1 VAKVRT
7 VHVCSECGHV
17 SGRWEGR
24 CAECGAWNSYVEE
37 VERAPAR
44 AAGPGSGAA
53 RAGRAVAAAALQG
66 TLPLSEVDGARQPR
80 LRLGIGELD
89 RVLGGGVVR
98 GSLVLISG
106 DPGIGKSTLLL
117 QLCAAAADGARQRGL
132 GGPVGGMGPTTGQA
146 RGTPHPPATP
156 LQSAAPANPGALA
169 IPAAL
174 ATPAAP
180 ATPATPLETASTSA
194 PAAALY
200 ISGEESLH
208 QIRMRAD
215 RLGLPTGSIHA
226 LATNDLDEALA
237 ALENLRPAVAVL
249 DSVQTV
255 SDPNIASATGS
266 VAQVREVAQRVMAFC
281 KRSGTAVF
289 LVGHVNKEGAVA
301 GPKVL
306 EHLVDAV
313 LQLEGE
319 AQGQLRLL
327 RGQKNRFG
335 STDELGVFEM
345 AEEGLREAADPA
357 RSFYDEASLGAP
369 GTAVF
374 PALEGSRPLLVEI
387 QSLVGATPFGLPRR
401 SATGVELNRL
411 HMLLAVLEKRAGLQ
425 LASQDVYVNVVG
437 GVRLS
442 DPAADLALALS
453 VAGSLRDGPLPRGL
467 VVAGEM
473 GLAGEVRDC
482 RRLERRL
489 GEAARLGFTRALVGR
504 RAAESLGPVPG
515 IAVTGVGDIREA
527 VAACFK

>member
-1 VAKVRT
+1 LAREARYVPVKART
-7 VHVCSECGHV
+7 VHVCQDCGHV
-17 SGRWEGR
+17 AARWEGR
-24 CAECGAWNSYVEE
+24 CAQCGAWNSYVEE
-37 VERAPAR
+37 VERVLPR
-44 AAGPGSGAA
+44 ASA
-53 RAGRAVAAAALQG
+53 RAGAGRG
-66 TLPLSEVDGARQPR
+66 TAGGAGQMPLPLAEVDGALRER
-80 LRLGIGELD
+80 LRLGIPELD

-117 QLCAAAADGARQRGL
+117 QLCAAASGWTGGAAVESGWEGGL
-132 GGPVGGMGPTTGQA
+132 GGPVSGKQPPTGQA
-146 RGTPHPPATP
+146 RGAPLSPATP
-156 LQSAAPANPGALA
+156 LPEPPSFRGTAPAG
-169 IPAAL
+169 
-174 ATPAAP
+174 
-180 ATPATPLETASTSA
+180 E
-194 PAAALY
+194 AAALY
-200 ISGEESLH
+200 VSGEESLH

-215 RLGLPTGSIHA
+215 RLGLPTERIRA

-237 ALENLRPAVAVL
+237 ALERVKPAVAVI

-255 SDPNIASATGS
+255 SDPGIASAAGS

-306 EHLVDAV
+306 EHLVDAA

-345 AEEGLREAADPA
+345 AEEGLREAGDPA
-357 RSFYDEASLGAP
+357 RSFWDEASLAAA

-374 PALEGSRPLLVEI
+374 PALEGSRPLLLEI
-387 QSLVGATPFGLPRR
+387 QSLVGPTPFGLPRR
-401 SATGVELNRL
+401 SANGVELNRL
-411 HMLLAVLEKRAGLQ
+411 HMLLAVLEQRAGL
-425 LASQDVYVNVVG
+425 AVSQRDVYVNVVG
-437 GVRLS
+437 GVRIT
-442 DPAADLALALS
+442 DPAADLALALA
-453 VAGSLRDGPLPRGL
+453 VAASLRDQPLPPGL

-482 RRLERRL
+482 RRLSRRL
-489 GEAARLGFTRALVGR
+489 TEAARLGFTRALVGR
-504 RAAESLGPVPG
+504 RAAAGLPEVAG
-515 IAVTGVGDIREA
+515 IRVDAVGDLRQA
-527 VAACFK
+527 VAACFKEG